1 MARIRGTSDDDRL
14 VGGVED
20 DRLTGRGGNDTLL
33 GRSGDDRL
41 RGNGGEDR
49 LVGGSGD
56 DNLRGGGG
64 DDVLQGGGG
73 ADRMSGGRGFDI
85 ASYFVSE
92 TGVTVDLGDATLNE
106 GDAAGDTFRGIERIV
121 GSIGADTLRGDGDD
135 NRFAGAD
142 GDDQLEGGGGNDSLG
157 GQDGDDRLD
166 GGGGDDRLVG
176 GGGRDDLTGGEGA
189 DVFVF
194 NRAPSEESRDDI
206 GDFEVGVDAISLTRS
221 VFGGLLH
228 SAGDLREAAFLEG
241 TAATEASHR
250 ILYDSA
256 SGNIFFD
263 ADGSGDD
270 SAVNFATV
278 TAGLDLSASD
288 FILV

>member
-14 VGGVED
+14 VGGGDD
-20 DRLTGRGGNDTLL
+20 DRLIGRGGNDTLL

-41 RGNGGEDR
+41 RGGGGEDR
-49 LVGGSGD
+49 LVGGSD
-56 DNLRGGGG
+56 DDKLRGGGG
-64 DDVLQGGGG
+64 DDVLTGGAG
-73 ADRMSGGRGFDI
+73 ADRMNGGRGFDI
-85 ASYFVSE
+85 ASYFAAQA
-92 TGVTVDLGDATLNE
+92 GVTVDLGDATLSG

-121 GSIGADTLRGDGDD
+121 GSLGADTLRGDDDD

-142 GDDQLEGGGGNDSLG
+142 GDDLLEGGGGNDSLG
-157 GQDGDDRLD
+157 GQNGDDQVD
-166 GGGGDDRLVG
+166 GGDGDDRLVG
-176 GGGRDDLTGGEGA
+176 GAGLDDLTGGEGA

-194 NRAPSEESRDDI
+194 NRTPSEESRDDI
-206 GDFEVGVDAISLTRS
+206 GDFEVGVDAISLTGS
-221 VFGGLLH
+221 VFGGLP
-228 SAGDLREAAFLEG
+228 AGDLSESAFLEG

-263 ADGSGDD
+263 ADGSGDA